1 MEPGTYHF
9 SCMTLDGPVSLF
21 YLLLSIG
28 GFGVG
33 LQDVAFPGHT
43 DVTLQVPLRASPDV
57 ARVCEQGPLVT
68 ELMTC
73 KSVLTAQ
80 IPCTAG
86 SSRCSKFCPTPQA
99 SLTLLLGGC
108 SSSQYSQPHSAPPLQ
123 FPPLLLFPP
132 SFLSSP
138 TCHRYLESLPPS
150 ADHLDKL
157 LAWTG
162 QEDISGVEKSHILS
176 KAVNGAH
183 GSFCSAYSV
192 SPNLKSSYKIQTSG

>member
-1 MEPGTYHF
+1 MEPRTYHF

-33 LQDVAFPGHT
+33 LQDVAFPGHA

-80 IPCTAG
+80 IPCTPG
-86 SSRCSKFCPTPQA
+86 SSRCSQFCPTPQA
-99 SLTLLLGGC
+99 SLTLLPRRLQLFPVFPASFC
-108 SSSQYSQPHSAPPLQ
+108 PSPQ

-138 TCHRYLESLPPS
+138 TCHTYLESLPPS
-150 ADHLDKL
+150 ADHLDRF
-157 LAWTG
+157 LASTG
-162 QEDISGVEKSHILS
+162 
-176 KAVNGAH
+176 
-183 GSFCSAYSV
+183 
-192 SPNLKSSYKIQTSG
+192 